1 MEQTNLVKS
10 GKKLVETLISYLAKD
25 AIGGEFLREY
35 LGSRENQE
43 KAAQNQR
50 EAMAH
55 LKEGTK
61 AMGAKTKEISE
72 NAVQN
77 IQRLDEITLAI
88 QGLRSSIDKIDS
100 EQRQYEEQFK
110 SLISQAKKISSQI
123 NDIQNISQQT
133 NLLSFNASIEAARA
147 GNAGKG
153 FRVIANEVKKL
164 SGDTD
169 KTSEEIKRNVDTLAD
184 SITNLEKLTKE
195 NSENLKRL
203 SDEAQATMQR
213 FENVKQM
220 NNQNNQSVGGIT
232 SLVESNAGE
241 IENVLES
248 ISKMERDNAA
258 SMKLF
263 GDCAS
268 KNEMLFNDLYSFVYE
283 LKAVFEDMQ

>member
-10 GKKLVETLISYLAKD
+10 GKKLVETLIDYLAKD

-35 LGSRENQE
+35 LESRASQQ
-43 KAAQNQR
+43 KASQSQR

-55 LKEGTK
+55 LKDGTK
-61 AMGAKTKEISE
+61 EVGAKAKEISE
-72 NAVQN
+72 NAAQN
-77 IQRLDEITLAI
+77 IQRLDEITFAI
-88 QGLRSSIDKIDS
+88 NSLRASIDKIDS

-110 SLISQAKKISSQI
+110 SLISQAKKISDQI

-147 GNAGKG
+147 ENAGKG

-195 NSENLKRL
+195 NSENLKKL

-220 NNQNNQSVGGIT
+220 NNQNNQSVSGIN
-232 SLVESNAGE
+232 SLVESNTDE

-248 ISKMERDNAA
+248 ISEMEQNNAA
-258 SMKLF
+258 SLKLF

>member
-55 LKEGTK
+55 LKDGTK

-72 NAVQN
+72 NAAQN
-77 IQRLDEITLAI
+77 IKRLDEITFAI

-195 NSENLKRL
+195 NSETLKKL

-220 NNQNNQSVGGIT
+220 NNQNNQSVGGIN
-232 SLVESNAGE
+232 SLVKSNANE

-248 ISKMERDNAA
+248 ISEMEQNNAA
-258 SMKLF
+258 SVKLF

>member
-10 GKKLVETLISYLAKD
+10 GKKLVETLIDYLAKD

-35 LGSRENQE
+35 LESRASQQ

-72 NAVQN
+72 NSVQN

-220 NNQNNQSVGGIT
+220 NNQNNQSVSGIN
-232 SLVESNAGE
+232 SLVESNADE

-248 ISKMERDNAA
+248 ISEMEQNNAA
-258 SMKLF
+258 SLKLF